1 MSERIFIFYRY
12 HNTYESIK
20 VNKLKKSD
28 MDPDKVR
35 AILVPLYGK
44 SNVYMR
50 IKPNQLFL
58 AKRFKATLDI
68 RLSEV
73 MFGENRA
80 TELDTFNTEIDTSS
94 LVEFCNFMSV
104 LYKINGYN
112 TGMENLQESD
122 YAQDVY
128 YPISY
133 QIEFYDGLNHLIEE
147 ISFSKKI
154 DQYNEVDL
162 SESYETPIFE
172 KLLTG
177 RMKKL
182 DDLFLNCDAV
192 STSKKDRDFMSSSK
206 QFGEFIYLNPNSGT
220 YQRDKYLPRVSMR
233 EDLLLLSFISDWG
246 CYFLSGLRFP
256 GRALQRMPIDNK
268 LYVFDNTLEVNR
280 RLRYMQ
286 DMGIDDIAMCFSES
300 GVYTAMYFFT
310 ISDIATLLT
319 WLAFTEEMI
328 GYMVTVYTL
337 KTTGKNADSFNTQD
351 VYILSTT
358 LNQAFSNTT
367 NINVEYPKALYERF
381 GSK

>member
-50 IKPNQLFL
+50 IKPNKLFL

-68 RLSEV
+68 RLAEV

-80 TELDTFNTEIDTSS
+80 TELDTFNTKIDTTS

-112 TGMENLQESD
+112 TGMESLQVND

-128 YPISY
+128 YPVSY
-133 QIEFYDGLNHLIEE
+133 QIEFYDELNRLIEE

-182 DDLFLNCDAV
+182 NDLFLNCDAV

-280 RLRYMQ
+280 RLRHMQ

-300 GVYTAMYFFT
+300 GVYTAMHFFT

-319 WLAFTEEMI
+319 WLAFTEEML

-358 LNQAFSNTT
+358 LNRAFSNTT